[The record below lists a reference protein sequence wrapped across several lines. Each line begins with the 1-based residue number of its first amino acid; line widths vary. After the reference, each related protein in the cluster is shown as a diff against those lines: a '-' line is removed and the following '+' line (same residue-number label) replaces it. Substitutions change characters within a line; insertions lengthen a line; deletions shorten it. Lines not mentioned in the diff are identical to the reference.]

1 MTDLAIHFSGFFII
15 VTALGIGAQWL
26 AWRFRLPAILLLAIA
41 GLAAGPGLGLIRPS
55 EQLGAML
62 NPLVG
67 LMVSIILFEGGMNLR
82 FHELREAGPG
92 VRRLGTAGVAITF
105 FLGSIAA
112 YYVGGLSWPVAMLFG
127 AIIVVTGPTVIMPL
141 LRQARLKQR
150 PASLLKWEGIINDPT
165 GALLA
170 VLVFEYFLYF
180 GSDAAILQV
189 LSGLAAALTAAITL
203 GVGGGYLL
211 GKAFSRDDVPEFLK
225 APVTLAFVLL
235 CYGLANLAQHEA
247 GLLATTLL
255 GMTIGNMQLRSIEEL
270 RRLKEYVSIL
280 LVSGIFVILTANL
293 DPHILTRLD
302 WRSGVLLALV
312 VFAIRPVSVLLSTVG
327 LGMNWRERVLLAW
340 IAPRGVVAVTVAG
353 VFAASADAQGYA
365 GADLLLPLIVSLVLL
380 TVILHGSTIGWLARR
395 LGLASAN
402 QNGILIVGASNW
414 STDLAIQLKEMN
426 ISVLIA
432 DSRWHNLNEARLSG
446 IRTHYGEILSEHA
459 EMALELNDMGF
470 LLATTANDAYNA
482 LVCSRF
488 APEFGSNQVFQLP
501 MHDTAEAQE
510 KKSIKLA
517 HRGVIAL
524 RPMATKEELER
535 RNYRNWKFKKTH
547 FTQTYSYENHLQIE
561 PEEALPT
568 LMLRPDGTVLFYSE
582 QFPLKPVD
590 GDILLSYVPPVQ
602 EKAAKPS
609 EQAQ

>member
-1 MTDLAIHFSGFFII
+1 MPDLAIHFSEFFIL
-15 VTALGIGAQWL
+15 VTVLGISAQWL
-26 AWRFRLPAILLLAIA
+26 AWRTKLPAILLLSLA
-41 GLAAGPGLGLIRPS
+41 GLAAGPGLGLIQPS
-55 EQLGAML
+55 VELGAML

-67 LMVSIILFEGGMNLR
+67 LLVSVILFEGGMNLR
-82 FHELREAGPG
+82 IHELKEAGPA
-92 VRRLGTAGVAITF
+92 VKRLATAGVAITWL
-105 FLGSIAA
+105 LGSMAA
-112 YYVGGLSWPVAMLFG
+112 HYIGALSWPVAIIFG

-150 PASLLKWEGIINDPT
+150 PASLLKWEGIINDPI

-170 VLVFEYFLYF
+170 VLVFEYFQYV
-180 GSDAAILQV
+180 GSDAALLQV
-189 LSGLAAALTAAITL
+189 ISGLAVAVAVSVAL

-255 GMTIGNMQLRSIEEL
+255 GMTLGNMRLRSIEEL
-270 RRLKEYVSIL
+270 RRLKEYVTIL

-327 LGMNWRERVLLAW
+327 LGMDWRERALLSW

-353 VFAASADAQGYA
+353 VFAASMEPLGYR
-365 GADLLLPLIVSLVLL
+365 GADLLLPLIVSLVLI
-380 TVILHGSTIGWLARR
+380 TVVLHGSTIGWLSRK
-395 LGLASAN
+395 LGLAAAS

-414 STDLAIQLKEMN
+414 STDLAIELKKMN
-426 ISVLIA
+426 VPVLIA
-432 DSRWHNLNEARLSG
+432 DSGWYNMSKARLAG

-459 EMALELNDMGF
+459 EMELELNDVGF
-470 LLATTANDAYNA
+470 LLAVTANDAYNA
-482 LVCSRF
+482 FVCTRF
-488 APEFGSNQVFQLP
+488 AAEFGRNQVLQLP
-501 MHDTAEAQE
+501 MHNADVTQE

-517 HRGVIAL
+517 NRGLIAIGKS
-524 RPMATKEELER
+524 ATKEELER
-535 RNYRNWKFKKTH
+535 RHYLNWQFKKTK
-547 FTQTYSYENHLQIE
+547 FTPTFSHENYLHIE
-561 PEEALPT
+561 SAEALPV
-568 LMLRPDGTVLFYSE
+568 LLLRPDGTVIFQSE
-582 QFPLKPVD
+582 EFPLKPVEE
-590 GDILLSYVPPVQ
+590 DILLSYVPPQ
-602 EKAAKPS
+602 PAPQKS
-609 EQAQ
+609 